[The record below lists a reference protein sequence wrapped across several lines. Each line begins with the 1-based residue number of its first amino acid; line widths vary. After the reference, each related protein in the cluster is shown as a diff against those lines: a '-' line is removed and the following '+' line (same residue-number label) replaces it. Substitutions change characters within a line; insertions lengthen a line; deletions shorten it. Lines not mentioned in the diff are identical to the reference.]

1 MLLLLRLDAVDVG
14 GRMRSVE
21 DSSLLVEE
29 FVEVVGSFLKVEVLD
44 GCGGESTNVLRNLL
58 EHELAKDVV
67 ECD

>member
-1 MLLLLRLDAVDVG
+1 
-14 GRMRSVE
+14 MRSVE